1 MVLWFVCLS
10 IAGVF
15 VIFRDAA
22 MDYRMVSLG
31 ALVAD
36 PIDLVTRGGIGP
48 LHSVTVAVVL
58 LLAVM
63 GVTIGRRLLRRRLLG
78 LVIGVFAHLVL
89 DGAWLVTKA
98 FWWPIGGAVN
108 AQRLPVIERGWIVVV
123 AQEVIGLIV
132 GVWLWRRFRLQTPA
146 RRELFFKTGRIDR
159 RLV

>member
-31 ALVAD
+31 AVLAD
-36 PIDLVTRGGIGP
+36 PIDFVARGGIGP
-48 LHSVTVAVVL
+48 MHSLSLAVGL
-58 LLAVM
+58 LLAAM

-78 LVIGVFAHLVL
+78 LVIGLFAHLVL
-89 DGAWLVTKA
+89 DGAWLITNA
-98 FWWPIGGAVN
+98 FWWPLGGSVV
-108 AQRLPVIERGWIVVV
+108 AQRLPSVERGWTVVV
-123 AQEVIGLIV
+123 VQEFIGLIV
-132 GVWLWRRFRLQTPA
+132 GAWLWQRFRLQTPA
-146 RRELFFKTGRIDR
+146 RRALFFRTGRIDR

>member
-31 ALVAD
+31 AVLAD
-36 PIDLVTRGGIGP
+36 PIDFAVRGGIGP
-48 LHSVTVAVVL
+48 MHSLTVAVGL

-63 GVTIGRRLLRRRLLG
+63 GVTFGRRLLRRRLLG
-78 LVIGVFAHLVL
+78 LVIGIFAHLVL
-89 DGAWLVTKA
+89 DGAWLITDA
-98 FWWPIGGAVN
+98 FWWPLGGSVG
-108 AQRLPVIERGWIVVV
+108 AQRLPSVERGWTVVV
-123 AQEVIGLIV
+123 VQEVIGLIV
-132 GVWLWRRFRLQTPA
+132 GAWLWRRFRLQTPA
-146 RRELFFKTGRIDR
+146 RRALFFKTGRIDR

>member
-22 MDYRMVSLG
+22 MDYRMVTAG
-31 ALVAD
+31 ALLGD
-36 PIDLVTRGGIGP
+36 PIDAVLRQGIGP
-48 LHSVTVAVVL
+48 LHSVVVVVALLTV
-58 LLAVM
+58 VM
-63 GVTIGRRLLRRRLLG
+63 GATIGRRLLRRRLLG
-78 LVIGVFAHLVL
+78 VIIGLFAHLIL

-98 FWWPIGGAVN
+98 FWWPLAGT
-108 AQRLPVIERGWIVVV
+108 LPSEKLPFLERGLVVV
-123 AQEVIGLIV
+123 AGQELIGLLV

-146 RRELFFKTGRIDR
+146 RRTLLLKTGRIDR